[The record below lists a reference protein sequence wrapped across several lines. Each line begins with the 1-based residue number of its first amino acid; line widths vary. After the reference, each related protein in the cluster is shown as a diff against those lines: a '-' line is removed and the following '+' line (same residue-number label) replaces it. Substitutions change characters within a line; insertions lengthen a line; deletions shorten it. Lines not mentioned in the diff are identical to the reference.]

1 MALKQRGKTDWQRGQ
16 RQFFQALF
24 TREFSI
30 TEGSAILIASFFV
43 SAVLGALRQV
53 LFNAQFG
60 VGVEANA
67 YYAAFRLPDTLFSL
81 IAGGTLSNAMI
92 PVLIGTVR
100 KDSEEAGYRLISL
113 VFTSMMVV
121 MSVIVLLLML
131 FTPLFVRYVLAPG
144 FDAETAQLTITLT
157 RIKLLQPFILSVGSV
172 ATAVLNSRNQFLLPA
187 ISIMTYNLTLI
198 GGILLA
204 GIYPPI
210 GIYGPTFGTV
220 VGAVF
225 QIIILWPGLAVLRG
239 RRWFTWDPGNRRL
252 REVVYL
258 LIPNGLSAVVNY
270 GGAIIDTAFASLAN
284 RLVALPAVYNAVLL
298 ANLPVTLLGY
308 AVGLAAFPRFAE
320 RAETG
325 DWHAMRRLVL
335 IVLAIACSLSFVAMA
350 TIYLVG
356 RLVVH
361 LLFEHGQFDAAAGDV
376 TFSVLQVYA
385 LGLPVH
391 VGTEILSR
399 ALISMRDTR
408 TPLFTNIGQ
417 LISRATIMWL
427 AIEPY
432 GLFAIPMAFVS
443 SSALETIVLALV
455 LFYKLRTNCTTA
467 RDCPNI
473 GLASIRKFSVPAGPQ
488 PNSGIGS

>member
-198 GGILLA
+198 GGIFVGGYLSPYRHLWPDIRYGRGCCLSNYHSLA
-204 GIYPPI
+204 G
-210 GIYGPTFGTV
+210 
-220 VGAVF
+220 ACC
-225 QIIILWPGLAVLRG
+225 AAR
-239 RRWFTWDPGNRRL
+239 
-252 REVVYL
+252 
-258 LIPNGLSAVVNY
+258 A
-270 GGAIIDTAFASLAN
+270 
-284 RLVALPAVYNAVLL
+284 AL
-298 ANLPVTLLGY
+298 
-308 AVGLAAFPRFAE
+308 
-320 RAETG
+320 
-325 DWHAMRRLVL
+325 
-335 IVLAIACSLSFVAMA
+335 
-350 TIYLVG
+350 
-356 RLVVH
+356 VH
-361 LLFEHGQFDAAAGDV
+361 LG
-376 TFSVLQVYA
+376 
-385 LGLPVH
+385 
-391 VGTEILSR
+391 SR
-399 ALISMRDTR
+399 
-408 TPLFTNIGQ
+408 
-417 LISRATIMWL
+417 
-427 AIEPY
+427 
-432 GLFAIPMAFVS
+432 
-443 SSALETIVLALV
+443 
-455 LFYKLRTNCTTA
+455 
-467 RDCPNI
+467 
-473 GLASIRKFSVPAGPQ
+473 
-488 PNSGIGS
+488 